1 MTLEPEHKDVGQP
14 LYPANYANPANVNLH
29 YHIAPTCT
37 CGCAELVK
45 RIEGL
50 ERMIVT
56 LNTKIDEK
64 QDRPQIP
71 HRKFI

>member
-1 MTLEPEHKDVGQP
+1 MCIEALHKEEGQP
-14 LYPANYANPANVNLH
+14 QFPVNNANPANINYH
-29 YHIAPTCT
+29 YHVSPNCT
-37 CGCAELVK
+37 CGCADLVK

-71 HRKFI
+71 HRKYL